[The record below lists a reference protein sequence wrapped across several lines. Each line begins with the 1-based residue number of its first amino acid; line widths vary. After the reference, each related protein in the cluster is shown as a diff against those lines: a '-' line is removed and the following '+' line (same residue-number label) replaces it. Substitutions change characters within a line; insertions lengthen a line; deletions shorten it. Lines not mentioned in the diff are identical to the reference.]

1 MRTNRSLWAAA
12 SGLVVAAALVACT
25 SDASIEGEWVE
36 PVPGM
41 ENCMQGI
48 SLQAGGKASSVN
60 MATLQYESWKREG
73 SQLVLSGKSIGN
85 GLTIPFSDT
94 LLVEKLTQDSL
105 ILKKGT
111 LVLRYSRS
119 EGKQSGDTVP
129 MAELVP
135 AKKLSFQT
143 EGTLVFSHEVRSFV
157 PAGDSVSYWVTDK
170 TGDLARKYDELTK
183 GVKNGTPVYAELEV
197 VDMGKSDE
205 GFAESY
211 ASVYQVVDVKKMS
224 LKKE

>member
-119 EGKQSGDTVP
+119 EGKQSGDTSAP
-129 MAELVP
+129 
-135 AKKLSFQT
+135 S
-143 EGTLVFSHEVRSFV
+143 RS
-157 PAGDSVSYWVTDK
+157 PSS
-170 TGDLARKYDELTK
+170 
-183 GVKNGTPVYAELEV
+183 GVKFQN
-197 VDMGKSDE
+197 K
-205 GFAESY
+205 F
-211 ASVYQVVDVKKMS
+211 
-224 LKKE
+224 KKEPS